1 MPIFE
6 SLQSSLGIA
15 SRLVGSKE
23 AFDDWEPFEDTP
35 GTMAMV
41 AADWMLPQLETGEVE
56 REAEWF
62 FEDTQG
68 TVATVAADWMLPQ
81 LETREVEEAELYEDC
96 PICDL
101 VCPNV
106 FTSSV
111 FGANRRRP
119 YGQCEACEDVSI
131 LDSFFE

>member
-6 SLQSSLGIA
+6 SLQSSLGVA

-35 GTMAMV
+35 GTMAM
-41 AADWMLPQLETGEVE
+41 
-56 REAEWF
+56 
-62 FEDTQG
+62 
-68 TVATVAADWMLPQ
+68 VAADWMLPQ